1 MTMRSRAALPRGAM
15 AAVLALAVAVGGA
28 ACSSEASPAPSSS
41 SRPPAAARPTS
52 TARLSIVSPRNGEA
66 LAGPAVPLK
75 VSLEGAT
82 ITAATSTNLRPDE
95 GHLHVILDDRLVSM
109 TSGLREN
116 IPDVKP
122 GPHLLRVE
130 FVASDHAPFDP
141 RVVQQVAFEVRR

>member
-1 MTMRSRAALPRGAM
+1 MTMRSRAAPPHGTM
-15 AAVLALAVAVGGA
+15 AAVLALAVAIGGA
-28 ACSSEASPAPSSS
+28 ACSSEASPAPPS
-41 SRPPAAARPTS
+41 SRPPADARPSS
-52 TARLSIVSPRNGEA
+52 TARLSIVAPRNGEA
-66 LAGPAVPLK
+66 LAGPAVQLK

-82 ITAATSTNLRPDE
+82 ITPATSTNLRPDE
-95 GHLHVILDDRLVSM
+95 GHLHVILDDRLISM

-122 GPHLLRVE
+122 GSHLLRVE

>member
-1 MTMRSRAALPRGAM
+1 MTMRSRTAPSRRAI
-15 AAVLALAVAVGGA
+15 AAVLTLAVAGGV
-28 ACSSEASPAPSSS
+28 ACSSDPPSASPS
-41 SRPPAAARPTS
+41 SRPPAASRPSS
-52 TARLSIVSPRNGEA
+52 TAKLAIVSPRNGET
-66 LAGPAVPLK
+66 LPGPAVPLK
-75 VSLEGAT
+75 VSLEGAA

-141 RVVQQVAFEVRR
+141 RVIQQVAFEVGR